1 MQVPA
6 DPGSSH
12 AWGAEPSPLTPGELS
27 FRLLVDAVQDY
38 AIFLISPAG
47 EVLTW
52 NLGAN
57 RIKGYTPEEII
68 GSHFS
73 TFYTAEDRDA
83 GRPQRLLDI
92 ARREGRVED
101 EGWRVRK
108 DGTRFWADVVISAL
122 RDDAGEIVAF
132 AKVTRDL
139 TERRAAEDQKRA
151 LAAEQRARAA
161 AEEALLARDRFLSIA
176 AHELKTPVT
185 SLRLAAE
192 SLHRAKEMGRLTD
205 DRLVSSLRRMITA
218 TQRLG
223 LLLNELL
230 DVSRLASG
238 ALPYDPQPTDVVA
251 LVREAL
257 GQYAEVSQSRRIRLA
272 AAPESA
278 WVEADPRRLEQAFT
292 NLVDNA
298 LKFSDDPEPVD
309 VMVAEDEASVRIEV
323 VDRGIGLEEEAE
335 GRIFEAFGRA
345 PNAEHVPGM
354 GLGLYIARQMVA
366 RHGGSID
373 AEPRR
378 DGPGARFVIR
388 IPRTPT
394 GR

>member
-6 DPGSSH
+6 EPGSSH
-12 AWGAEPSPLTPGELS
+12 AWGTERSIPTPGELS

-38 AIFLISPAG
+38 AIFLISASG

-52 NLGAN
+52 NLGAH
-57 RIKGYTPEEII
+57 RIKGYTPDEII
-68 GSHFS
+68 GNHFS
-73 TFYTAEDRDA
+73 VFYPAEDRDA
-83 GRPQRLLDI
+83 GLPERLLEK
-92 ARREGRVED
+92 ARREGRVEH

-108 DGTRFWADVVISAL
+108 DGTRFWADVVITAL
-122 RDDAGEIVAF
+122 RDETGETVAF

-139 TERRAAEDQKRA
+139 TERRAAEDQQRA
-151 LAAEQRARAA
+151 LVAEQRARAA

-192 SLHRAKEMGRLTD
+192 SLFRAKTSGRLTE
-205 DRLVSSLRRMITA
+205 DRLSSSLQRMITA

-230 DVSRLASG
+230 DVARLSSG
-238 ALPYDPQPTDVVA
+238 ALPYDPEPTDVVA
-251 LVREAL
+251 LIREAL
-257 GQYAEVSQSRRIRLA
+257 SQYSELAEARRIRLVS
-272 AAPESA
+272 APESA
-278 WVEADPRRLEQAFT
+278 WVQADPRRLEQALT
-292 NLVDNA
+292 NVIDNA
-298 LKFSDDPEPVD
+298 VKFSADSEPVD
-309 VMVAEDEASVRIEV
+309 VSISEDEQGVAIDV
-323 VDRGIGLEEEAE
+323 VDRGIGLGSEGAE
-335 GRIFEAFGRA
+335 RIFEAFGRA

-366 RHGGSID
+366 RHGGTIE
-373 AEPRR
+373 AMPRQ

-388 IPRTPT
+388 IPRRSAEP
-394 GR
+394 

>member
-12 AWGAEPSPLTPGELS
+12 AWGAEASTLTPGELS
-27 FRLLVDAVQDY
+27 FRLLVDAVEDY
-38 AIFLISPAG
+38 AIFLISTAG

-52 NLGAN
+52 NLGAH

-68 GSHFS
+68 GDHFS
-73 TFYTAEDRDA
+73 AFYTPKDRAA
-83 GRPQRLLDI
+83 GRPQRLLDA
-92 ARREGRVED
+92 ARRDGRVED
-101 EGWRVRK
+101 EGWRLRK
-108 DGTRFWADVVISAL
+108 DGTRFWADVVITAL
-122 RDDAGEIVAF
+122 RDETGEIVAF

-151 LAAEQRARAA
+151 LVAEQRARAA
-161 AEEALLARDRFLSIA
+161 AEDALLARDRFLSIA

-192 SLHRAKEMGRLTD
+192 SLHRARESGRLTD
-205 DRLVSSLRRMITA
+205 ERLVSSLRRMITA

-238 ALPYDPQPTDVVA
+238 ALPYDPEPTDVVA

-257 GQYAEVSQSRRIRLA
+257 GQYAELSESRRIRLVS
-272 AAPESA
+272 APESA
-278 WVEADPRRLEQAFT
+278 WAEADPRRLEQALT
-292 NLVDNA
+292 NVVDNA
-298 LKFSDDPEPVD
+298 LKFSTDPESVD
-309 VMVAEDEASVRIEV
+309 ITVVEDDTGVRIEV
-323 VDRGIGLEEEAE
+323 VDRGIGLEEESE

-354 GLGLYIARQMVA
+354 GLGLYIARQMVT
-366 RHGGSID
+366 RHGGTID
-373 AEPRR
+373 AEPRH

-388 IPRTPT
+388 IPRTPAD
-394 GR
+394 R